1 MREVQSAWPVGGG
14 LARRIEGESHDLWLV
29 GRNLCSPAV
38 RIAGL
43 DREFLTCFRSPETDG
58 LFDTSFA
65 EMTSAQ
71 AAALWSGL
79 LIILLGLLATRML
92 FTRVAAREGVEHE
105 PTSEGSVARSFRN
118 AAEYVPL
125 GVATLI
131 LFYHLEAS
139 AAAIHLLGGTL
150 LLGRLVQA
158 MSFGDGKARLLRRGG
173 VGLTL
178 LALFVCGGM
187 LITLALS

>member
-1 MREVQSAWPVGGG
+1 M
-14 LARRIEGESHDLWLV
+14 
-29 GRNLCSPAV
+29 
-38 RIAGL
+38 
-43 DREFLTCFRSPETDG
+43 
-58 LFDTSFA
+58 FDTSFA

-92 FTRVAAREGVEHE
+92 FARDEGPEVLEHG
-105 PTSEGSVARSFRN
+105 PTSETAVVRSFRN

-158 MSFGDGKARLLRRGG
+158 MSFADAKARLLRRGG

-178 LALFVCGGM
+178 LALFICGGM
-187 LITLALS
+187 LITLALT